1 MGTGPGTPVTPGADA
16 GRLPL
21 SALLSQALVA
31 FTIEA
36 DNDFERKLP
45 HRTTRHGRSP
55 AAPGAPWLVSLAMWA
70 NCLQFVTP
78 AGITVRE
85 LERAARTPTNLDGM
99 RRWGYLDVDPPPSAG
114 GPKKP
119 RLTAVLRPTRWG
131 VRAQDEWRPLPA
143 VVEERWQSRFGA
155 GAMAGLRA
163 SLAGLARGD
172 LPDCLPILG
181 YGMFSRGPGPGADGD
196 ATGRELPFYTL
207 LSRVLLAFALEY
219 EAEAE
224 VSLAISA
231 NLLRVLGPAG
241 RPVRDLPELAG
252 VSKEAISTAAGYLQ
266 RHGYAVREPA
276 PPPGRGQHL
285 RLTAQ
290 GTAAQRVYQELP
302 ALIERRWQA
311 ASPDGHVSMLRRQL
325 ERLTAP
331 GSGPDA
337 GRPLLLTGLEPPPG
351 SWRAANGAPRALPHF
366 PMVLHRGG
374 FPDGS

>member
-1 MGTGPGTPVTPGADA
+1 VPPGADA

-36 DNDFERKLP
+36 DNDFERNIP

-55 AAPGAPWLVSLAMWA
+55 DAPGAPWLVSLAMWA
-70 NCLQFVTP
+70 NCLQFLTP
-78 AGITVRE
+78 AGMTVRD

-99 RRWGYLDVDPPPSAG
+99 RRWGYLDIDPAPAAG
-114 GPKKP
+114 GAKKP
-119 RLTAVLRPTRWG
+119 RPSAVLRPTRWG
-131 VRAQDEWRPLPA
+131 VRAQDVWRPLPA

-155 GAMAGLRA
+155 GELAGLRT
-163 SLAGLARGD
+163 SLTGLVRGD

-181 YGMFSRGPGPGADGD
+181 YGLLCRGPGPGAGHD
-196 ATGRELPFYTL
+196 ASGRELPFYTL

-219 EAEAE
+219 EAEAA

-241 RPVRDLPELAG
+241 QPVRDLPALAG
-252 VSKEAISTAAGYLQ
+252 VSKEAISTAASYLQ
-266 RHGYAVREPA
+266 RSGYAVLEPA
-276 PPPGRGQHL
+276 PPPGWGQHL
-285 RLTAQ
+285 RLTGKGAQ
-290 GTAAQRVYQELP
+290 AQQAYQDLP
-302 ALIERRWQA
+302 ARIERRWA
-311 ASPDGHVSMLRRQL
+311 DAGPPGHVTALRRQL
-325 ERLTAP
+325 ERLMP
-331 GSGPDA
+331 GQEPEA
-337 GRPLLLTGLEPPPG
+337 GRPSLVSGLEPPPG
-351 SWRAANGAPRALPHF
+351 NWRAGAAPPRTLPHF

>member
-1 MGTGPGTPVTPGADA
+1 MPVPPGADA

-36 DNDFERKLP
+36 DNDFERNIP

-78 AGITVRE
+78 AGVTVRE
-85 LERAARTPTNLDGM
+85 LERLARTPTNLDGM
-99 RRWGYLDVDPPPSAG
+99 RRWGYLDIEPAPAAG

-119 RLTAVLRPTRWG
+119 RPTAVLRPTTWG
-131 VRAQDEWRPLPA
+131 LRAQDVWRPLPA
-143 VVEERWQSRFGA
+143 LVEERWRARFGA
-155 GAMAGLRA
+155 AELAGLRA
-163 SLAGLARGD
+163 SLAALARGD

-181 YGMFSRGPGPGADGD
+181 YGLFSRGPGPGAGHD
-196 ATGRELPFYTL
+196 ASGRELPLYTL
-207 LSRVLLAFALEY
+207 LSRVLLAFAMAY
-219 EAEAE
+219 EADAD

-231 NLLRVLGPAG
+231 NVLRVLGPAG
-241 RPVRDLPELAG
+241 RPVRDLPPLAG
-252 VSKEAISTAAGYLQ
+252 VSKEAISVAAGYLQ
-266 RHGYAVREPA
+266 RHGYAVLEPA

-285 RLTAQ
+285 RLTGQ
-290 GTAAQRVYQELP
+290 GIHAQRVYQELP
-302 ALIERRWQA
+302 ALIEQRWRAGRQ
-311 ASPDGHVSMLRRQL
+311 DGQVSALRHQL

-331 GSGPDA
+331 GTRP
-337 GRPLLLTGLEPPPG
+337 PLLSGLEPHPG
-351 SWRAANGAPRALPHF
+351 GWRAADPAPATLPHF

-374 FPDGS
+374 FPDGC